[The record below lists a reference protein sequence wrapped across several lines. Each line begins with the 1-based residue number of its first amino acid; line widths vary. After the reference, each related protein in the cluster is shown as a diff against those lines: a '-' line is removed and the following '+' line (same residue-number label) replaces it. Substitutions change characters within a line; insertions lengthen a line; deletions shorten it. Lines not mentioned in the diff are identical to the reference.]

1 MKSIMRVVLAG
12 VIGMRAV
19 TFAVMFSNIVNP
31 KGPRYY
37 LLEGY
42 THLSL
47 GLACGLGGLSAV
59 VARGLD
65 RDAGFRFLLS
75 QGQRTAAE
83 AEPKQ
88 HKKGSYSRLSCYL
101 WSLLSASSFTLGLV
115 NVGAD

>member
-1 MKSIMRVVLAG
+1 MKSIMHVVLAG

-42 THLSL
+42 TYLSL

-65 RDAGFRFLLS
+65 RDAGFRVVS
-75 QGQRTAAE
+75 
-83 AEPKQ
+83 
-88 HKKGSYSRLSCYL
+88 
-101 WSLLSASSFTLGLV
+101 
-115 NVGAD
+115 